1 MFSWMVAVIGQALM
15 TLPHPKN
22 AELLAEDKW
31 LMSMPQVL
39 DLVVYMRRN
48 VYCQAEINGT

>member
-1 MFSWMVAVIGQALM
+1 M